1 LARIYLDE
9 EVSARLRDL
18 LREAGHDVTDAKE
31 LGHRRGTMW
40 TDARQLFHAARERR
54 VLVSS
59 NRRDFEILHDAWRR
73 WPAPGR
79 NPQAHAGIIVYD
91 QRAAQ
96 QDDRLGLLALQIGMT
111 AQVEYL
117 MENEFWA
124 NRGGHWYWFRWSE
137 EGFQPILIT

>member
-1 LARIYLDE
+1 MARIYLDE

-18 LREAGHDVTDAKE
+18 LRQAGHDVTDAKE

-40 TDARQLFHAARERR
+40 TDARQLLHAARERR

-79 NPQAHAGIIVYD
+79 VPHAHAGIIAYD

-96 QDDRLGLLALQIGMT
+96 QEDRLRTLALQIGIT
-111 AQVEYL
+111 VQAESL
-117 MENEFWA
+117 IHNEFWA
-124 NRGGHWYWFRWSE
+124 YRGGHWYWYRWGEDGVQSV
-137 EGFQPILIT
+137 LIT